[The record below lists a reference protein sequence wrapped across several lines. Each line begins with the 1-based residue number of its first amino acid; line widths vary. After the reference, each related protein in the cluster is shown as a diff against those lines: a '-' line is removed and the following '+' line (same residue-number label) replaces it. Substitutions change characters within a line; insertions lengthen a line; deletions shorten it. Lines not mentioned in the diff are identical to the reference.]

1 MARPITAP
9 GSAIARPIEAA
20 HPHPSRRAVGQA
32 ARPDTEL
39 EKLLRRWV
47 GAGLPRGLG
56 LVCLWV
62 RRLRLRHELA
72 HVSEAQLRDVGLDPD
87 QVRREREKPF
97 WMA

>member
-1 MARPITAP
+1 MARQISAP
-9 GSAIARPIEAA
+9 GPVIGRSIDTAQPRAPARRIG
-20 HPHPSRRAVGQA
+20 RAE
-32 ARPDTEL
+32 RPDTGL

-47 GAGLPRGLG
+47 DAGLPRGLG
-56 LVCLWV
+56 LLCLWA